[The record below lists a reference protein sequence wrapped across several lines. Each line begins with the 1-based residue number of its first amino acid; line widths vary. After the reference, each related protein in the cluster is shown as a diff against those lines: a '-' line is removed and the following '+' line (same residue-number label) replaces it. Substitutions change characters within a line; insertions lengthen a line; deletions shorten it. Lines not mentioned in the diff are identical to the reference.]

1 MADYGGGGGFRPAPV
16 EEGKVYD
23 AKIDDIGR
31 EGDGIARIENFV
43 IFVPGTKVGD
53 QVKIRITKVLRRM
66 AIGEVVKD

>member
-1 MADYGGGGGFRPAPV
+1 MAEYGGGVRPAPV

-23 AKIDDIGR
+23 VKIDDLGR

-43 IFVPGTKVGD
+43 VFVAGTKVGD

-66 AIGEVVKD
+66 ALAEVVKE